1 MRYVTVNHKNFILS
15 QLAYIFLENLSHY
28 SLIRIL
34 TIFYDY
40 FLVRL
45 LNAFTQFQASDRLVA
60 LFGVSILEDKG
71 HARNELWDIMYQ
83 MSSVLC
89 KFSTFTFEYI
99 LMKKCTRKS
108 YISDW
113 ISDSETCESLND
125 LRYEIVLFISY
136 NYISPSILFT
146 HFILW
151 LLACCGKI

>member
-34 TIFYDY
+34 TIFYYY

-45 LNAFTQFQASDRLVA
+45 LNAFTQFQASDRLGA

-83 MSSVLC
+83 MSSQC
-89 KFSTFTFEYI
+89 F
-99 LMKKCTRKS
+99 
-108 YISDW
+108 
-113 ISDSETCESLND
+113 
-125 LRYEIVLFISY
+125 
-136 NYISPSILFT
+136 
-146 HFILW
+146 HFQ
-151 LLACCGKI
+151 GNFHF